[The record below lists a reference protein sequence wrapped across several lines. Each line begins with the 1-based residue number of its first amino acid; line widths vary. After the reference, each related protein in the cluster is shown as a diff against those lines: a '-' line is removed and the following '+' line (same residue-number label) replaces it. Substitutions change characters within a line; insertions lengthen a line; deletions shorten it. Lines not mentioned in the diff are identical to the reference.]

1 MHATPWVQGQPTV
14 VGQGMFCDFPYL
26 NNFSTNGLEKITCL
40 RNESSQ
46 EDGAASVK
54 QTLETKDE
62 EGWAK
67 TKPQMMKMH
76 RKKKESRK
84 RQLKLMYLYGNK
96 TQQIRKKL

>member
-1 MHATPWVQGQPTV
+1 MHAISWVQGQPTA
-14 VGQGMFCDFPYL
+14 VGQGRFCDFPYL
-26 NNFSTNGLEKITCL
+26 NNFPTNGLEKITCL

-76 RKKKESRK
+76 RKKKRVKEKTVETNVSVRK
-84 RQLKLMYLYGNK
+84 QN
-96 TQQIRKKL
+96 TAN